1 MKKTTSLFL
10 LVVIITLLFVGCN
23 VQDEPSETNDDQN
36 SSNTLISSNGV
47 KVLDKYDDLIRSM
60 ELISRN
66 GNLKQ
71 RYANQFTIKEN
82 VGEQYKV
89 VYRCFQDHFSK
100 IYYPI
105 EFEEFFGNYADGQLV
120 TRIYLLGESLDD
132 CDHIPV
138 TDTIPYDHS
147 VGAFYV
153 DPDYEKYLEYA
164 NYPLVDICSV
174 EYVEI
179 ENKELISIREFDSYN
194 MNGEHSYEVLYGET
208 VILRLYSC
216 MVIYDDMLDLI
227 VDNLVPS
234 RVQ

>member
-1 MKKTTSLFL
+1 MKKIISLLL
-10 LVVIITLLFVGCN
+10 LVVIMALTLFGCN
-23 VQDEPSETNDDQN
+23 APDESSGTNNDKTSTKTQ
-36 SSNTLISSNGV
+36 IACQGV
-47 KVLDKYDDLIRSM
+47 KVLDKYDDLLRAM
-60 ELISRN
+60 ELISQN

-71 RYANQFTIKEN
+71 RNENQFTIKEN

-105 EFEEFFGNYADGQLV
+105 EFEEFFENYADGDFD

-147 VGAFYV
+147 VGLFNV
-153 DPDYEKYLEYA
+153 DGDYEKYLEYA
-164 NYPLVDICSV
+164 YYPFVDIHSV

-216 MVIYDDMLDLI
+216 MAVDDDMLDLI